1 MTSDSVTSSR
11 MKAFVRERKKISVDP
26 VILAV
31 ATGLMMVAV
40 ETLGEI
46 AYLPLCVF
54 LAIESAKEF
63 LLWRRRP

>member
-1 MTSDSVTSSR
+1 